1 MIKTGFALA
10 SLAAVAVLPAQ
21 AADLGSPDYP
31 APVESASFNWSGVYA
46 GVTAGYAFG
55 GDGDVN
61 SSGQLGPNIANIAT
75 GARPDSIEL
84 DRNGFIGGAQIG
96 YNWQTSRY
104 VYGLEADISFT
115 DVSDSGNF
123 VTPQINTGL
132 AQGNVFKS
140 ELNYLGTARARAGYA
155 FDRTLV
161 YGTGGL
167 AFGRT
172 TRSVDMFSPTG
183 VKQFTDEKEETKFG
197 YAVGAGVEY
206 AITQHLTFKTEY
218 LYYDLGDEDLDVS
231 AIAGTGVAGGYDSKF
246 ENDGHIL
253 RVGVNY
259 KF

>member
-1 MIKTGFALA
+1 MIKTVFALA
-10 SLAAVAVLPAQ
+10 SLATVAGLPAQ

-31 APVESASFNWSGVYA
+31 AQVESTPFNWSGFYA
-46 GVTAGYAFG
+46 GVNAGYAFG

-75 GARPDSIEL
+75 GARPGSIEL

-96 YNWQTSRY
+96 YNWQTGRY
-104 VYGLEADISFT
+104 VYGLEADISFA
-115 DVSDSGNF
+115 DVNDTGNF

-140 ELNYLGTARARAGYA
+140 ELDYLGTVRARAGYA

-172 TRSVDMFSPTG
+172 TQSVDMFAPTG

-197 YAVGAGVEY
+197 YAVGAGAEY

-218 LYYDLGDEDLDVS
+218 LYYDLGSESLDVS
-231 AIAGTGVAGGYDSKF
+231 AIAGTGVVGGYNSKF

-253 RVGVNY
+253 RVGINY